1 MRYLWLYD
9 EEVAHEFLGISNKA
23 VYSECSLQIAARITG
38 VCSALIIA
46 PGSLCMSGFGVQ
58 SGSGASQ
65 LNSNLVSEFIHHSA
79 TSRRGLDFNLKCMS
93 RLNTVSLQYQ
103 SHFTDPPLAR
113 YCQRSYAY
121 IHLHSSL
128 CAVSPSSITRRF
140 AVRRIAETKCLARC
154 ANSGRCELNAFTGRY
169 SRNDCIVLV
178 WEYCSCSGV
187 GMGWDGV
194 RQCGG
199 GVWNVDVYVF
209 YTSSTDPLQ
218 FQING
223 CYNCFKD
230 VACK

>member
-1 MRYLWLYD
+1 MFVTDRCTHHRRVQRINNSTWLALH
-9 EEVAHEFLGISNKA
+9 VRIRSAVRIWCFSAEFQPSIR
-23 VYSECSLQIAARITG
+23 VYSPLNHVMER
-38 VCSALIIA
+38 
-46 PGSLCMSGFGVQ
+46 SGFQ
-58 SGSGASQ
+58 SEVHVTTQ
-65 LNSNLVSEFIHHSA
+65 HCLF
-79 TSRRGLDFNLKCMS
+79 
-93 RLNTVSLQYQ
+93 TVSKPF
-103 SHFTDPPLAR
+103 HRPPPLAR

-154 ANSGRCELNAFTGRY
+154 ANSGRCELNAFTGRH
-169 SRNDCIVLV
+169 SWNDCIVLV

-230 VACK
+230 VAYK